1 MDTDERLK
9 RVEQRIADIDQ
20 LIEDLIAYASKS
32 PFGRAILK
40 AVHLGP

>member
-9 RVEQRIADIDQ
+9 KIEQRLADIDE
-20 LIEDLIAYASKS
+20 LIEDLIAYARKS
-32 PFGRAILK
+32 PFGKAILK

>member
-20 LIEDLIAYASKS
+20 LIEDLIAYARKS